1 MYLAKI
7 IKSVNHTYIY
17 DALNNKFAL
26 LQSEED
32 IYNKDKYKTF
42 LAENDFRDITKPC
55 EFDIKYPYS
64 EEELKKMY
72 TTNVKSN

>member
-42 LAENDFRDITKPC
+42 WQRTISVILQNHANLISNIRIV
-55 EFDIKYPYS
+55 
-64 EEELKKMY
+64 KK
-72 TTNVKSN
+72 N